1 MGSRHNLIAHVMEQ
15 AALSQESVPEY
26 PIIEISGE
34 HRVLIENHQGVA
46 AYGKEQILVNVK
58 FGIICICGR
67 NLEILR
73 MTKEQVV
80 IHGSIDSV
88 NIKRRRRS

>member
-15 AALSQESVPEY
+15 AALSQESVPGH

-34 HRVLIENHQGVA
+34 HRVLIESHQGIA
-46 AYGKEQILVNVK
+46 AYGKERILVNVR
-58 FGIICICGR
+58 FGIICVCGC

-80 IHGSIDSV
+80 IHGNIDSV
-88 NIKRRRRS
+88 IIQRRRKS